1 MKDNYM
7 LYLSGVMSESKYY
20 AEEKKELEN
29 YMFFSNLENMKE
41 KIDALL
47 KMDRKSVDKMLSD
60 GHDWASEHIATSKD
74 DVEEVYNWLSSESRK
89 KNEKKT
95 MKKFK

>member
-1 MKDNYM
+1 
-7 LYLSGVMSESKYY
+7 MSESKFY

-74 DVEEVYNWLSSESRK
+74 DVEEVFNWLKSESRK